1 MFLIASR
8 LSSITGFPYVILR
21 KARSIAYRLLRG
33 RTMKH
38 IVAFAFTLLLAGCA
52 GSGAS
57 NLNLVSLGMNKIQ
70 VQDILGNPDTTSAQ
84 APYEYF
90 MYSLSDDFTANDVG
104 KCAVGAVLT
113 LGVGAFLC
121 GNEEDYFV
129 RFENG
134 VVESY
139 GRVGDFDS
147 TQVPEATINVNRN

>member
-1 MFLIASR
+1 
-8 LSSITGFPYVILR
+8 
-21 KARSIAYRLLRG
+21 
-33 RTMKH
+33 MKH

-90 MYSLSDDFTANDVG
+90 MYNLSVNLTGSEIGQCVFGAVVTVGLGAAMCRRDDDF
-104 KCAVGAVLT
+104 
-113 LGVGAFLC
+113 
-121 GNEEDYFV
+121 FV

>member
-1 MFLIASR
+1 
-8 LSSITGFPYVILR
+8 
-21 KARSIAYRLLRG
+21 
-33 RTMKH
+33 MKH

-90 MYSLSDDFTANDVG
+90 MYNLSVNLTGSERGRCAAITLLSAGLGALSCRNDDDF
-104 KCAVGAVLT
+104 
-113 LGVGAFLC
+113 
-121 GNEEDYFV
+121 FV